1 MSFEHGIE
9 YTATAADNG
18 VMNSGFPARG
28 SMFITP
34 AGYKPMG
41 PVSVFCTNRQEC
53 VAVDPVTGPMFFY
66 CQRSLPR
73 REGMVAASLDEAN
86 GLHRF
91 RVALLGGEPAMFLGC
106 LGYVDAAVP
115 EK

>member
-34 AGYKPMG
+34 PGCKPMG

-53 VAVDPVTGPMFFY
+53 VVVDPVTGQCSSIVNEAY
-66 CQRSLPR
+66 L
-73 REGMVAASLDEAN
+73 AARAW
-86 GLHRF
+86 
-91 RVALLGGEPAMFLGC
+91 
-106 LGYVDAAVP
+106 
-115 EK
+115 

>member
-1 MSFEHGIE
+1 
-9 YTATAADNG
+9 
-18 VMNSGFPARG
+18 
-28 SMFITP
+28 
-34 AGYKPMG
+34 
-41 PVSVFCTNRQEC
+41 
-53 VAVDPVTGPMFFY
+53 MFFY